1 MREMTGLLARTLAAA
16 ERYDAMRD
24 EILLALLVTGL
35 DCDLA
40 WDLAAWATPWALRR
54 MGRA

>member
-1 MREMTGLLARTLAAA
+1 MTLLARTLAAA
-16 ERYDAMRD
+16 ERYDATRD

>member
-24 EILLALLVTGL
+24 EILLMLLTTGL

-40 WDLAAWATPWALRR
+40 WDLAAWATPVVLRR